1 MIGLHSIGL
10 NRKRRSK
17 PRDAGPE
24 AIRYRSSRIGQ
35 SNESLESTAER
46 QQSQVAL
53 PRRTPG
59 HSSLSAHISFNSEDL
74 QQHIEAR
81 LSHVETGSSSEQS
94 LDDYIRERGASGEC
108 CPHQMCTRHWSGVA
122 MWQLDSTNIEIARAA
137 VETLDLIDEP
147 GARWLSG
154 PPNQWLGEL
163 RYLCGDRWI
172 LDANQLALTR
182 RLGIIDKLP
191 RITEDEINDLNKG
204 DVVVKLLAVSQISWL
219 CVQLITR
226 LSQNMPITQLELV
239 TLSFA
244 VCSIVTYGLFYNR
257 PKDVQTIRET
267 LAVRNPNPVEMARIA
282 SMGPEYWLIPRQN
295 ASMPNNTIHM
305 TSGPHF
311 FFGSMFALAVFG
323 GLHLLAWNQEF
334 PTQAERR
341 LWQASALVTIAV
353 MPLALLMLWPPFLP
367 TVLARI
373 NQTKYEA
380 LLAYVCLAP
389 FFAARTFV
397 LVEAVRSLAFQP
409 PETFRTTWA
418 ANVPHVG

>member
-24 AIRYRSSRIGQ
+24 AIRYRFSRIGQ

-74 QQHIEAR
+74 QQHFEAR

-137 VETLDLIDEP
+137 VGTLDLIDEP
-147 GARWLSG
+147 GARWLSD

-204 DVVVKLLAVSQISWL
+204 DVVVKFLAVSQISWL
-219 CVQLITR
+219 CVQLVTR
-226 LSQNMPITQLELV
+226 LSQNIPITQLELV

-244 VCSIVTYGLFYNR
+244 VCSIITYGLFYNR

-295 ASMPNNTIHM
+295 ASMPNNTHDEW
-305 TSGPHF
+305 TAF
-311 FFGSMFALAVFG
+311 LLW
-323 GLHLLAWNQEF
+323 LHVRAGRI
-334 PTQAERR
+334 RR
-341 LWQASALVTIAV
+341 LASAGLEPGVPDSSRKETMASKRPSNDCSDAIGVAD
-353 MPLALLMLWPPFLP
+353 A
-367 TVLARI
+367 
-373 NQTKYEA
+373 
-380 LLAYVCLAP
+380 LAP
-389 FFAARTFV
+389 FSAYRAR
-397 LVEAVRSLAFQP
+397 SHKSNQI
-409 PETFRTTWA
+409 
-418 ANVPHVG
+418 